1 MAESL
6 LAALRML
13 FYLAEEDEDLFI
25 LFRILILFLESWTRR
40 FWNALFMAVL
50 VVIGQANAFY

>member
-40 FWNALFMAVL
+40 L
-50 VVIGQANAFY
+50 